1 MKLTLIA
8 LGALIL
14 TGCASNDY
22 RLYAEMQVKIAQAQA
37 QAEATKEAARYA
49 ALAEIAKTGDTT
61 ARVAAAMSIHQ
72 GTGST
77 QQTSPKINVAPP
89 KSWADTALQ
98 WTGVLLPS
106 VTQLYGIS
114 ANRQIAITQ
123 SNNAAATAASTN
135 QAFTNIANGGFTSNT
150 TIANGIRPNVT
161 ISGNSG
167 SSINASNTGTSSTGN
182 ATWQPLK
189 GTGVIG
195 DGTYTDSRDQS
206 NKPVTTTTTTTTT
219 TDSRDQSTNSTTTSN
234 STSTSATPSEPTTPT
249 TP

>member
-1 MKLTLIA
+1 MKLTIIA

-14 TGCASNDY
+14 TGCASSDY

-61 ARVAAAMSIHQ
+61 ARVAAAMSIQQ
-72 GTGST
+72 GGSSG
-77 QQTSPKINVAPP
+77 QQNSPKINVAPP

-106 VTQLYGIS
+106 FTQLYNIS

-161 ISGNSG
+161 ISGNTG
-167 SSINASNTGTSSTGN
+167 SSINANNTGTSNAGN
-182 ATWQPLK
+182 ATWQPLS

-195 DGTYTDSRDQS
+195 TGTYTFTDSRDQS

-219 TDSRDQSTNSTTTSN
+219 TDSRDQSTSSTTTSN
-234 STSTSATPSEPTTPT
+234 STSTSTTPT

>member
-1 MKLTLIA
+1 MKLTMIA

-22 RLYAEMQVKIAQAQA
+22 RLYADMQVKIAQAQA

-61 ARVAAAMSIHQ
+61 ARVAAAMSIQQ
-72 GTGST
+72 GNGSG

-106 VTQLYGIS
+106 FTQLYGIS

-135 QAFTNIANGGFTSNT
+135 QAFSTIATGGFTSNT

-167 SSINASNTGTSSTGN
+167 SSINASNTGTSSAGN
-182 ATWQPLK
+182 ATWQPLR

-206 NKPVTTTTTTTTT
+206 NKPVTTTTTTTT
-219 TDSRDQSTNSTTTSN
+219 DSRDQSTNSTTTSN
-234 STSTSATPSEPTTPT
+234 STSNSTTPT